1 MSPKRNII
9 IQQVK
14 CRVKDLDKI
23 ISHITKYSLRVENP
37 IVISSNI
44 YVFSIAVAVADEK
57 TNQEKKIDKKPDYV
71 AVLVCLVTYFFY
83 WSSFAGFET

>member
-1 MSPKRNII
+1 MKEI
-9 IQQVK
+9 
-14 CRVKDLDKI
+14 DKI
-23 ISHITKYSLRVENP
+23 ISHITKYSLKNP
-37 IVISSNI
+37 IAISSNI
-44 YVFSIAVAVADEK
+44 YVFSIAVAAADEK